1 MTEWWQT
8 LPETLDRVW
17 QLLGRG
23 VADRRSAARHPVLAT
38 TGAGGAEARV
48 VVLRGADRAAG
59 LLRAYADLRSAKVT
73 ELRADPRATLLVWD
87 AGAHLQ
93 MRLRVTV
100 TVFPGSA
107 ADWAR
112 VPPVS
117 ARVYGAKPAPG
128 LPVASPETVAFT
140 PDGAMFGV
148 LECSLRGIETLH
160 LGEDIHRRA
169 LFMPQNGWRGGWLSP

>member
-1 MTEWWQT
+1 MNDWWQS

-17 QLLGRG
+17 QMLGRG
-23 VADRRSAARHPVLAT
+23 VADRRAAARHPVLAT
-38 TGAGGAEARV
+38 TGANGAEARV
-48 VVLRGADRAAG
+48 VVLRGADRAAAT
-59 LLRAYADLRSAKVT
+59 LRAYADLRSAKVAD
-73 ELRADPRATLLVWD
+73 LRADPRATLLVWD

-100 TVFPGSA
+100 HVSAGSA

-117 ARVYGAKPAPG
+117 ARVYGAVPAPG
-128 LPVASPETVAFT
+128 LPVMSPDAVAFT
-140 PDGAMFGV
+140 PDAAMFGV
-148 LECSLRGIETLH
+148 LECTLRSIETLH

-169 LFMPQNGWRGGWLSP
+169 LFTAQDGWQGGWLSP